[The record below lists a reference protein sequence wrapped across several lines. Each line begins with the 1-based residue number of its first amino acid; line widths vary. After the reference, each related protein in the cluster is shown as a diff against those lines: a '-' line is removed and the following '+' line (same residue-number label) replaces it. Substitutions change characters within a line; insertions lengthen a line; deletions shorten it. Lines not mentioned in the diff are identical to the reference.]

1 MINIEAEVGD
11 RDRED
16 ASLLSMLDISEAQR
30 LAVLHDVRLL
40 DSAPEPAFD
49 ITVQLLKQATGVQTA
64 LVSLV
69 DADRQWFKARA
80 GLDVCQTPRSA
91 AFCAHT
97 IRQTET
103 LWIEDA
109 RIDPRF
115 SSNPLV
121 RGEPHI
127 RFYAGTALTVRDA
140 RIGSL
145 CVFDPLPRPFS
156 PEVQRVLESTAAS
169 LSDLIERRAD
179 GLSAQSLLDHST
191 DAAVAVDSSGCLT
204 LWNKGAEAMFGW
216 SRQEALGQSL
226 DLILP
231 PDLAGAHWQ
240 GFFRYVAG
248 GAPRLFGKAVELTA
262 VRRGGHPFP
271 MELTLARW
279 DHAGQASVGALI
291 RDISP
296 RKAMDLQLSQA
307 LVDAKASDRAKS
319 RFLAAMNHEMRTPL
333 NGVLG
338 MGHVL
343 AATALD
349 PFQSDALA
357 MIMESGQHL
366 ETLLSDIV
374 AFSAEEAPENTPFF
388 PAAVLTD
395 GLRVSLA
402 AAAAKNIP
410 VELTVAD
417 NIPREVF
424 GQEDD
429 FRHIVRCLVDN
440 AVKFTRVGRIVIR
453 LAWTAPHLR
462 LEISDTGD
470 GFDIRRLDDLLKPFE
485 QADNSI
491 SRAYDGA
498 GIGLALVDRCV
509 RRWGGHLT
517 ADSTIGAGSTFIVD
531 LPVAAWTH

>member
-109 RIDPRF
+109 RI
-115 SSNPLV
+115 
-121 RGEPHI
+121 
-127 RFYAGTALTVRDA
+127 
-140 RIGSL
+140 GSL
-145 CVFDPLPRPFS
+145 CVFDPLPRPLS

-366 ETLLSDIV
+366 ETLLGDIV
-374 AFSAEEAPENTPFF
+374 AFSAEEAPEKTPFF
-388 PAAVLTD
+388 AAAVLTD

-417 NIPREVF
+417 TIPREVV

-485 QADNSI
+485 QADNSV

-517 ADSTIGAGSTFIVD
+517 ADSTIGKGSTFIVD
-531 LPVAAWTH
+531 LPVTAWTD